1 MKQKSRLLIVM
12 MLLSLSC
19 FSQKSLKT
27 QVKLNNDSVKIHKD
41 LAIKIAKD
49 LEYLTV
55 LKEERVILLE
65 NIDTLQSQKKYKDAI
80 IDNKNRE
87 IKYSNDIISL
97 QKAEKRELY
106 ATIKILDNKIKVQ
119 KITKKASIAL
129 LILTVGFAIIK

>member
-1 MKQKSRLLIVM
+1 

>member
-1 MKQKSRLLIVM
+1 MLI
-12 MLLSLSC
+12 SLSC
-19 FSQKSLKT
+19 FSQKNLKT

-80 IDNKNRE
+80 IESKNKE

-97 QKAEKRELY
+97 QKAQQRELST
-106 ATIKILDNKIKVQ
+106 TIKILDNKIKVQ

>member
-1 MKQKSRLLIVM
+1 

-55 LKEERVILLE
+55 LKEERVLLLE
-65 NIDTLQSQKKYKDAI
+65 NIDTLLSQKKYKDGI
-80 IDNKNRE
+80 IENKNKE
-87 IKYSNDIISL
+87 IKYNKDIISL
-97 QKAEKRELY
+97 EKAQQRELKM
-106 ATIKILDNKIKVQ
+106 TIDNLDRQLKVQ

-129 LILTVGFAIIK
+129 LILSVGFAIIK

>member
-1 MKQKSRLLIVM
+1 

-97 QKAEKRELY
+97 KKQMS
-106 ATIKILDNKIKVQ
+106 TIKWSHK
-119 KITKKASIAL
+119 
-129 LILTVGFAIIK
+129 

>member
-19 FSQKSLKT
+19 FSQKNLKT

-55 LKEERVILLE
+55 LKEEKVLLLE
-65 NIDTLQSQKKYKDAI
+65 NIDTLLSQKKYKDTI
-80 IDNKNRE
+80 ILNKNKE

-97 QKAEKRELY
+97 QKAQQRELTT
-106 ATIKILDNKIKVQ
+106 TIGILDRKLKVQ
-119 KITKKASIAL
+119 KITKSASIAL

>member
-97 QKAEKRELY
+97 QKAQQRELST
-106 ATIKILDNKIKVQ
+106 TIKILDNKIKVQ

>member
-80 IDNKNRE
+80 IESKNKE

-97 QKAEKRELY
+97 QKAQQRELST
-106 ATIKILDNKIKVQ
+106 TIKILDNKIKVQ

>member
-1 MKQKSRLLIVM
+1 

-19 FSQKSLKT
+19 FSQKNLKT

-55 LKEERVILLE
+55 LKEEKVLLLE
-65 NIDTLQSQKKYKDAI
+65 NIDTLLSQKKYKDTI
-80 IDNKNRE
+80 ILNKNKE

-97 QKAEKRELY
+97 QKAQQRELTT
-106 ATIKILDNKIKVQ
+106 TIGILDRKLKVQ
-119 KITKKASIAL
+119 KITKSASIAL